1 VQFLVGALT
10 VAVVVLLVL
19 VVVIARRASGDS
31 RTGQS
36 ADRQAL
42 IDSKVDALL
51 LAQQQLAGQVK
62 AVSDTQVQTSKAI
75 TDTVAQSQSE
85 LTRQVNERL
94 DKVNTAVGTTLTDS
108 AEKTAKS
115 LGNLTA
121 RLEAI
126 DQAQQNI
133 VGLADEVVSLKHVL
147 DNNPARGAFGEVQLK
162 DLVEEML
169 PPFAYSHQQR
179 LENGKIVDCLIELPD
194 PPGPIAVDAKFPLTA
209 YKTMIEADDR
219 AIKETAKKQLTV
231 DTRKHVRDIADKYVG
246 QSIDGF
252 RSTSQSALMFIPSEA
267 VYAELHAHHPA
278 VIEDCHKY
286 KVYLVSPTTLMATL
300 TTVRAILRDV
310 EMREQAS
317 VIQDMVGDL
326 LVDVGRLGIRVDN
339 LDKHFDAAVKDVNQ
353 IKISAGKIQDRGA
366 RIESLELDE
375 PEEVGSGGQG
385 ALPLA

>member
-1 VQFLVGALT
+1 MQFLVGGLA
-10 VAVVVLLVL
+10 VAVVVLLV
-19 VVVIARRASGDS
+19 VVIVIARRLSADSG
-31 RTGQS
+31 TGQGD
-36 ADRQAL
+36 DRQAL
-42 IDSKVDALL
+42 IDGKVDALL

-85 LTRQVNERL
+85 LTKQVNERL

-126 DQAQQNI
+126 DKAQQNI

-194 PPGPIAVDAKFPLTA
+194 PPGPIAVDAKFPLSA
-209 YKTMIEADDR
+209 YKAMIDTDDR

-300 TTVRAILRDV
+300 TTVRAIFARRRDA
-310 EMREQAS
+310 R
-317 VIQDMVGDL
+317 
-326 LVDVGRLGIRVDN
+326 
-339 LDKHFDAAVKDVNQ
+339 
-353 IKISAGKIQDRGA
+353 AGERDPRHGW
-366 RIESLELDE
+366 
-375 PEEVGSGGQG
+375 
-385 ALPLA
+385 